1 MTSDEIILHEI
12 RIAARMVTL
21 ARTVAVVPDT
31 QHDILDEI
39 CARAHRMIDEHANRK
54 PPEKE

>member
-21 ARTVAVVPDT
+21 ARSVAVVADT

-39 CARAHRMIDEHANRK
+39 CARAHQMIDEHASRR
-54 PPEKE
+54 PERP